1 MRSKIVLSG
10 NFVGK
15 NKAKNQILRMSVFA
29 TIQTDMI
36 SAMKSKVEIEVST
49 LRGLKAAIQ
58 KDAIDS
64 KGSPDDDQRAFVVLK
79 QEAKKRQDSVQAY
92 RAAGRNDLADQEQA
106 EWELIKHY
114 LPAQLSEAEVKI
126 VVDQVVQA
134 NGDNKNFGLL
144 MKQVMQQLDGQ
155 ADGKVV
161 STLLKQA
168 LTV

>member
-1 MRSKIVLSG
+1 
-10 NFVGK
+10 
-15 NKAKNQILRMSVFA
+15 MSVFS
-29 TIQTDMI
+29 TIQTALI
-36 SAMKSKVEIEVST
+36 SAMKSKAEVEGST

-64 KGSPDDDQRAFVVLK
+64 KSSPDDDQRAFVVLK
-79 QEAKKRQDSVQAY
+79 QEAKKRLDSVQAY

-106 EWELIKHY
+106 EWELIKQY
-114 LPAQLSEAEVKI
+114 LPAQLSEAEVKA

-134 NGDNKNFGLL
+134 SIKNNGEDKNFGLL
-144 MKQVMQQLDGQ
+144 MKQVMQQLDGK

-161 STLLKQA
+161 STILKQA